1 MYELEGRLT
10 VDWHPWIVY
19 AHVLGAFAFA
29 AGHGVAATMAF
40 RLRSERDPS
49 RIAAILDYSLWQL
62 SPRSLMSIGFIVLF
76 LSGIA
81 AGFTGGYWGRL
92 WIWVAIVLLVVITGL
107 MTPVAAGHYNKVRA
121 AIGQK
126 LPRDKTDAPPPEPLP
141 PDQLEPLLMA
151 STPWILVGLGG
162 IGFAAIL
169 LLMMFKPF

>member
-1 MYELEGRLT
+1 M
-10 VDWHPWIVY
+10 DWHPWIVY
-19 AHVLGAFAFA
+19 AHVLGGFAFA

-81 AGFTGGYWGRL
+81 AGFSGAYWNRL
-92 WIWVAIVLLVVITGL
+92 WIWVSIGLLVGITGI
-107 MTPVAAGHYNKVRA
+107 MTPVAAGHYNKIRT

-126 LPRDKTDAPPPEPLP
+126 LPRDKTDAPPPAPLP
-141 PDQLEPLLMA
+141 REQLEPLLMA
-151 STPWILVGLGG
+151 PTPWILVAVGG
-162 IGFAAIL
+162 IGFAVIL

>member
-1 MYELEGRLT
+1 M
-10 VDWHPWIVY
+10 DWHPWIVY

-81 AGFTGGYWGRL
+81 AGFSGGHWGRL

-107 MTPVAAGHYNKVRA
+107 MTPVAAGHYNRVRS

-126 LPRDKTDAPPPEPLP
+126 LPRDKTDAPPPTPLP
-141 PDQLEPLLMA
+141 PDQLERLLMA
-151 STPWILVGLGG
+151 PTPWILVAVGG

>member
-1 MYELEGRLT
+1 M
-10 VDWHPWIVY
+10 DWHPWIVY

-40 RLRSERDPS
+40 RLRSERDQS

-62 SPRSLMSIGFIVLF
+62 SPRSLMSTGFLVLF
-76 LSGIA
+76 VSGIA
-81 AGFTGGYWGRL
+81 AGFTGAYWGRL
-92 WIWVAIVLLVVITGL
+92 WIWVAIGLLVVITGL
-107 MTPVAAGHYNKVRA
+107 MTPVAAGHYNKVRT

-126 LPRDKTDAPPPEPLP
+126 LPRDKSDTPAPAPLP
-141 PDQLEPLLMA
+141 PDQLEALLMA
-151 STPWILVGLGG
+151 PTPWILVGVGG

>member
-1 MYELEGRLT
+1 

-19 AHVLGAFAFA
+19 AHVLGTFFFAT
-29 AGHGVAATMAF
+29 GHGVSVTMAF

-49 RIAAILDYSLWQL
+49 RIAAILDLSLWSL
-62 SPRSLMSIGFIVLF
+62 SPASLMSIGFLTLL

-92 WIWVAIVLLVVITGL
+92 WIWVALALLILIAGL
-107 MTPVAAGHYNKVRA
+107 MTPLGAGYYNQVRA

-126 LPRDKTDAPPPEPLP
+126 PPRDKSDTPAPAPLP
-141 PDQLEPLLMA
+141 VDQLEALLV
-151 STPWILVGLGG
+151 SRRPWFLVVLGG

-169 LLMMFKPF
+169 LLMLFKPF

>member
-1 MYELEGRLT
+1 M
-10 VDWHPWIVY
+10 DWHPWIVY

-81 AGFTGGYWGRL
+81 AGFSGEYWGRL
-92 WIWVAIVLLVVITGL
+92 WIWVAIVLLVVIAGF
-107 MTPVAAGHYNKVRA
+107 MTPVAAGHYNRIRS

-126 LPRDKTDAPPPEPLP
+126 LPRDKTDAPPPAPLP
-141 PDQLEPLLMA
+141 SDQLEVLLMA
-151 STPWILVGLGG
+151 STPWILLAVGG
-162 IGFAAIL
+162 IGFAVIL
-169 LLMMFKPF
+169 FLMMFKPF

>member
-1 MYELEGRLT
+1 ME
-10 VDWHPWIVY
+10 WHPWIVY

-40 RLRSERDPS
+40 RLRSERDPA

-81 AGFTGGYWGRL
+81 AGFTGGHWDRL
-92 WIWVAIVLLVVITGL
+92 WIWVSIGLLVVITGL

-126 LPRDKTDAPPPEPLP
+126 PPREKVDVPPPTPLP
-141 PDQLEPLLMA
+141 PDQLEALLMA
-151 STPWILVGLGG
+151 PTPWILAALGG

-169 LLMMFKPF
+169 LVMMLKPF

>member
-1 MYELEGRLT
+1 M
-10 VDWHPWIVY
+10 DWHPWIVY

-62 SPRSLMSIGFIVLF
+62 SPRSLMSIGFIALF

-81 AGFTGGYWGRL
+81 AGFTGGYWDRL

-107 MTPVAAGHYNKVRA
+107 MTPVAAGHYNKIRS

-126 LPRDKTDAPPPEPLP
+126 LPRDKTEAPPPAPLP

-151 STPWILVGLGG
+151 STPWILVAFGG
-162 IGFAAIL
+162 IGFAVIL

>member
-1 MYELEGRLT
+1 ME
-10 VDWHPWIVY
+10 WHPWIVY

-40 RLRSERDPS
+40 RLRSERDPV
-49 RIAAILDYSLWQL
+49 RIAAILDFSLWQV
-62 SPRSLMSIGFIVLF
+62 SPTSLMSIGFIVLF
-76 LSGIA
+76 LSGIV
-81 AGFTGGYWGRL
+81 AGFSGGYWGRL
-92 WIWVAIVLLVVITGL
+92 WIWVAIGLLVVITGL

-126 LPRDKTDAPPPEPLP
+126 PPRDKRDTPPPVPLP
-141 PDQLEPLLMA
+141 PGELEALLMA
-151 STPWILVGLGG
+151 PTPWILAALGG